1 MRCTRTSASRGR
13 GRRRTVLAA
22 AGLVAALALT
32 ATACGGSEED
42 RASDKPDAT
51 TSQAADSDGGGVRVP
66 SDIADRLKEHGID
79 VDKWKNGGWED
90 WDKDKW
96 LREAED
102 FVNPVIE
109 GLWKPD
115 RMRSAEEAD
124 KTVTVKDA
132 SAARGFSD
140 PEPTAVRAEAEKTP
154 YHENA
159 APVGKVFFDSPEG
172 PAVCSGTVVKDVNHP
187 GKSNL
192 VWTAG
197 HCVHAGGN
205 GGWYRNLVF
214 VPAYNDLGKSAA
226 DLGSASASEIAPY
239 GNWWADWAS
248 TSNGWIQGGSDTGGD
263 GAAYDY
269 AVLHVKPEQGSKS
282 LEETVGAALD
292 VDFSAPS
299 AAEAGRMGAWGY
311 PAAPPYDGLQMFKCL
326 DAPGRFSLASD
337 LPSMYR
343 IGCTMTGGSSG
354 GGWFRVRDGE
364 TVLVSNT
371 SIGPTDNTWLAGP
384 QLGEDAEAL
393 YRHMSKTYG
402 GQ

>member
-1 MRCTRTSASRGR
+1 MRSIRTSAPLGR
-13 GRRRTVLAA
+13 GRRTVLAA
-22 AGLVAALALT
+22 TGLVAALALT

-42 RASDKPDAT
+42 TASDKPDAT
-51 TSQAADSDGGGVRVP
+51 ASQAADGSGDGGISIP
-66 SDIADRLKEHGID
+66 SDIADKLEEHGID
-79 VDKWKNGGWED
+79 VDKWKDGGWED

-96 LREAED
+96 LREAKD

-109 GLWKPD
+109 GLWKPE

-124 KTVTVKDA
+124 KTVSTKDA
-132 SAARGFSD
+132 TAAQGVSD
-140 PEPTAVRAEAEKTP
+140 PEPAPVRAVAEKTP
-154 YHENA
+154 YHDNA

-172 PAVCSGTVVKDVNHP
+172 PSVCSGTVIKDVNHP

-197 HCVHAGGN
+197 HCVHAGGD

-214 VPAYNDLGKSAA
+214 VPAYNDLGKSEA
-226 DLGSASASEIAPY
+226 DLSNASASEIAPY

-248 TSNGWIQGGSDTGGD
+248 TSNGWIQGGSETGGD

-299 AAEAGRMGAWGY
+299 AAEAGSMGAWGY
-311 PAAPPYDGLQMFKCL
+311 PAAPPYNGLQMFKCV
-326 DAPGRFSLASD
+326 DAPGRFSLSPS
-337 LPSMYR
+337 LPTMYR

-354 GGWFRVRDGE
+354 GGWFRVVDGE

-393 YRHMSKTYG
+393 YQNMSKTYG
-402 GQ
+402 GR